1 MKWRITPIGIITIFI
16 VFIMA
21 QGSRSFSGQP
31 APAITT
37 GSGITW
43 SALDTVPENPQDT
56 TKKKKKKKDKD
67 RDKDKD
73 TSNQPKPDTFSTFR
87 P

>member
-21 QGSRSFSGQP
+21 QSSRSFSGQP
-31 APAITT
+31 ALP
-37 GSGITW
+37 SSNEDGITW
-43 SALDTVPENPQDT
+43 NVQDTLPDQDT

-67 RDKDKD
+67 RD
-73 TSNQPKPDTFSTFR
+73 TSSPSKPDTFKTFR

>member
-21 QGSRSFSGQP
+21 QGSSSFSGQP
-31 APAITT
+31 ALPASQGDGMTV
-37 GSGITW
+37 SVR
-43 SALDTVPENPQDT
+43 DTVPEQDT
-56 TKKKKKKKDKD
+56 TKKKKKKKDKKD
-67 RDKDKD
+67 RD
-73 TSNQPKPDTFSTFR
+73 TSNLPKPDTFQTFR